1 MMANGKNRMRVF
13 CHLVLG
19 LALAGEMGQTSCA
32 QPQAPVYDECRLD
45 SIFPN
50 GGRRG
55 STVQV
60 EFRGYGSGLT
70 GPLQILIDGPPGIAV
85 KELKSVNGGVVQAQ
99 LQIADNA
106 PIGRR
111 WLRVLNERSG
121 LTNYA
126 QFLVGS
132 LPELLEAE
140 PNDEIAKAQGVAL
153 PLVVNGRI
161 NPQADLDV
169 FKFSGKAG
177 QSIVAA
183 IAAHAVDVHG
193 QYKNSGIADF
203 SLELLDS
210 RGRTLASAEDTVGFD
225 PLIEYTLPSDG
236 DYYVRVQ
243 LLNYGGFA
251 EAVYR
256 LTLGDVPYA
265 VSAFPAG
272 YQRGKQPQ
280 IELTGPRVPP
290 NTNVTMDSVEQ
301 GVVTPFDPAFPL
313 RFVAIR
319 DRGTSG
325 LDLPILIGD
334 YTEVLEAEPNDD
346 RKMAGTLN
354 WPVTVNGRFLQANDE
369 DWYRIHL
376 EADQKIWIETVAQ
389 RFIRSPIDTQIQV
402 FDNDGKLVIENDD
415 EGFDPGYECYHDY
428 KTTDSKVM
436 LHAKTAG
443 DYFIRIS
450 DQNGTSGP
458 TAIYRLTIEE
468 VWPDFRLTHFPDAV
482 PIWGP
487 GTTACVMA
495 RIDRFADCQED
506 IEVSVIGLPTGWKTS
521 PATSLGRIPQRYYNN
536 YQNKVFL
543 TITAPPDAPEGT
555 NLPFRIVGRIRP
567 KESPTGTTASAIPL
581 PAKVLSAHVS
591 LPLNLF
597 YTSDTGFFRA
607 SPMSRVAVAKPQGP
621 WLESITQE
629 FTITPGGSTNL
640 EVRVHGAGD
649 VKEMPITVSL
659 VTNGVASGLATPRNI
674 PIKDGVV
681 TVPFTLPP
689 ETPVGVF
696 GITVAQ
702 TWRND
707 IRVGMPGPCTSL
719 IKMTVIPAK

>member
-1 MMANGKNRMRVF
+1 MRVL
-13 CHLVLG
+13 CRMVLVL
-19 LALAGEMGQTSCA
+19 ALVGGMTQASQA
-32 QPQAPVYDECRLD
+32 QLQAPVYDECRLD

-55 STVQV
+55 TTVQV
-60 EFRGYGSGLT
+60 EFRGFGSGLT
-70 GPLQILIDGPPGIAV
+70 GPLQVLVEGAPGITI
-85 KELKSVNGGVVQAQ
+85 KEMKSVNASVVQAS
-99 LQIADNA
+99 LEIAADA
-106 PIGRR
+106 RLGRR

-132 LPELLEAE
+132 LPELLEVE
-140 PNDEIAKAQGVAL
+140 PNDELGKAQGVAV

-169 FKFSGKAG
+169 FKFSGKTG

-203 SLELLDS
+203 SLELLDAT
-210 RGRTLASAEDTVGFD
+210 GRTLASAEDTIGFD
-225 PLIEYTLPSDG
+225 PIIEFTLPADG
-236 DYYVRVQ
+236 DYFVRVQ
-243 LLNYGGFA
+243 LLNYGGFP

-256 LTLGDVPYA
+256 LTLGDVPYP

-272 YQRGKQPQ
+272 YQRGTEPQ
-280 IELTGPRVPP
+280 IELMGPRVPP
-290 NTNVTMDSVEQ
+290 KSIVTLNSAEQ
-301 GVVTPFDPAFPL
+301 GTVAPFDPAFPL
-313 RFVAIR
+313 RFVALTNSE
-319 DRGTSG
+319 TSG
-325 LDLPILIGD
+325 LDLPILVGD
-334 YTEVLEAEPNDD
+334 YPEILETEPNDD
-346 RKMAGTLN
+346 RMTTAAMK
-354 WPVTVNGRFLQANDE
+354 WPITVNGRFLQANDE
-369 DWYRIHL
+369 DWYRIRL
-376 EADQKIWIETVAQ
+376 EADQKVWIETVGQ
-389 RFIRSPIDTQIQV
+389 RFIRSPIDTQIKV
-402 FDNDGKLVIENDD
+402 FDKDGKLVIENDD

-443 DYFIRIS
+443 DFFVRVS

-458 TAIYRLTIEE
+458 TSIYRLTIEE
-468 VWPDFRLTHFPDAV
+468 AWPDFRLTHFPDAV

-506 IEVSVIGLPTGWKTS
+506 IEVSIIGLPTGWKTS

-543 TITAPPDAPEGT
+543 SITAPADAPVGT
-555 NLPFRIVGRIRP
+555 NSPFRIVGRIRP
-567 KESPTGTTASAIPL
+567 KESPAGTSAAVIAL
-581 PAKVLSAHVS
+581 PVKVLDEHIS

-674 PIKDGVV
+674 PIKSGSA

-689 ETPVGVF
+689 EMPVGVF

-707 IRVGMPGPCTSL
+707 IRIGMPGPCTSL

>member
-1 MMANGKNRMRVF
+1 MIANGRHRIRVVWRLI
-13 CHLVLG
+13 LVL
-19 LALAGEMGQTSCA
+19 AFAVTARFSEA

-55 STVQV
+55 TTVQV
-60 EFRGYGSGLT
+60 EFRGYGVGLT
-70 GPLQILIDGPPGIAV
+70 GPLQVLIDGPPGVTV
-85 KELKSVNGGVVQAQ
+85 KELKSVNIGVAQAQ

-106 PIGRR
+106 PVGRR

-126 QFLVGS
+126 QFVVGS
-132 LPELLEAE
+132 LPESLEAE
-140 PNDEIAKAQGVAL
+140 PNDELAKAQAVAV

-161 NPQADLDV
+161 NPQADLDL
-169 FKFSGKAG
+169 FKFSGQAG

-210 RGRTLASAEDTVGFD
+210 TGRTLATAEDTVGFD
-225 PLIEYTLPSDG
+225 PLIEFKIPSDG

-243 LLNYGGFA
+243 LLNYGGFQ

-265 VSAFPAG
+265 ISAFPAG
-272 YQRGKQPQ
+272 FQRGKQPQ

-290 NTNVTMDSVEQ
+290 NSIVTVNSAEQ
-301 GVVTPFDPAFPL
+301 GAETPFDPAFPL
-313 RFVAIR
+313 RFVSIT
-319 DRGTSG
+319 DRETSG
-325 LDLPILIGD
+325 LDLPILMG
-334 YTEVLEAEPNDD
+334 EHPELLETEPNDN
-346 RKMAGTLN
+346 RMMAAAMT

-376 EADQKIWIETVAQ
+376 EADQKVWIETVAQ

-402 FDNDGKLVIENDD
+402 FDTDGKLVVENDD
-415 EGFDPGYECYHDY
+415 EAFDPGYECYHDY

-443 DYFIRIS
+443 DFFIRVS
-450 DQNGTSGP
+450 DQNGTSGLA
-458 TAIYRLTIEE
+458 AIYRLTIEE
-468 VWPDFRLTHFPDAV
+468 AWPDFRLTHFPDAV

-487 GTTACVMA
+487 GSTACVMA

-506 IEVSVIGLPTGWKTS
+506 IEVSIVGLPTGWKTS
-521 PATSLGRIPQRYYNN
+521 SATSLGRIPQRYYNN

-543 TITAPPDAPEGT
+543 SITAPADAQVGT

-567 KESPTGTTASAIPL
+567 KESPTGTNPAAKL
-581 PAKVLSAHVS
+581 PARVLGEHLS

-607 SPMSRVAVAKPQGP
+607 SPVSRVAVAKAQGP

-629 FTITPGGSTNL
+629 FTISPGGATNL

-649 VKEMPITVSL
+649 VQEMPITVSL

-674 PIKDGVV
+674 PIKNGIV
-681 TVPFTLPP
+681 TVPFTLPA
-689 ETPVGVF
+689 ETPVGEF
-696 GITVAQ
+696 GITIAQ

-707 IRVGMPGPCTSL
+707 IRVGMPGPCTAL